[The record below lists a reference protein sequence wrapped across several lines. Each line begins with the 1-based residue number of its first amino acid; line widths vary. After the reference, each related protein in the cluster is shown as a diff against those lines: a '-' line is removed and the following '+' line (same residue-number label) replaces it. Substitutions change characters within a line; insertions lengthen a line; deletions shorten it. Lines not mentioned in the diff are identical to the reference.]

1 MCNSGILCG
10 CSYVILI
17 TLLQL
22 ALISHDKY
30 AVVFNADSR
39 AVINIQ
45 ANGISSE
52 VFEQAGGGGIWQGE
66 CGSGERK
73 DTLMLALEARVK
85 TRIKDR
91 RYTMCSLSLSLCISF
106 SFRSLYYIFY
116 LSALDRDDFR

>member
-22 ALISHDKY
+22 ALISRDKY

-52 VFEQAGGGGIWQGE
+52 VFEQASGGGDMAGRVWIRRAKRYFDASAGGE
-66 CGSGERK
+66 GQNSHKGSK
-73 DTLMLALEARVK
+73 IHYVF
-85 TRIKDR
+85 
-91 RYTMCSLSLSLCISF
+91 SLSF
-106 SFRSLYYIFY
+106 SLYLFLFPLAVLHI
-116 LSALDRDDFR
+116 LS